1 MFRTSSSA
9 LDKLF
14 SHKTTPPP
22 STAPKYCNE
31 VGTREGCFLTQRLLH
46 RFLRV
51 SLLAKRICSQLS
63 LHLSQHSCLSNR
75 CNGAITLFKCNQGRF
90 LPGLPQCCA
99 CTHTHTET
107 RTLKQKCWSFS
118 RGIQKPAPVHPVA
131 KIWKALTNMV
141 EKEADGLH
149 QPISAHTEILC
160 GPTHTGICISFK
172 RKSKK

>member
-99 CTHTHTET
+99 CTHTHRNTNIKAEM
-107 RTLKQKCWSFS
+107 LKLQQ
-118 RGIQKPAPVHPVA
+118 GNP
-131 KIWKALTNMV
+131 
-141 EKEADGLH
+141 EACPCSSCCQNLKGCNKH
-149 QPISAHTEILC
+149 
-160 GPTHTGICISFK
+160 G
-172 RKSKK
+172 